1 MHCAVTD
8 PANTLRVV
16 CEPRSHSKLAAVV
29 RRLPSD
35 GSLSAREAAVACKA
49 GLIQRVSL
57 WWISVPPTPRV
68 RCVCACGVCDVCVCD
83 VRACHEG
90 VR

>member
-1 MHCAVTD
+1 VHCAVTD
-8 PANTLRVV
+8 PANTLRAV

-35 GSLSAREAAVACKA
+35 GSLSAREAALACKA

-57 WWISVPPTPRV
+57 WWISVPLTPLM
-68 RCVCACGVCDVCVCD
+68 CAVCDVCVR
-83 VRACHEG
+83 VRRVRRACAMWA
-90 VR
+90 